1 MSTAIQSPGC
11 VILLIDES
19 AAMDAPVQEESQQA
33 AAQPKRKSES
43 VATAVNA
50 MLRRLSESGSFDVAL
65 VGYKTD
71 ASDQP
76 VVGSRWGGTLAGRDF
91 VSLSEVGGAPVEVE
105 TRNRKVP
112 NPAGF
117 GPPVDQPVEF
127 PVWYQPELDGK
138 SPQVAGFSHCQS
150 LLNSWL
156 ESAGPDPGTPVV
168 IHIFSGGSGDGNPQ
182 KVIDEIKGIEL
193 STGSPLVLQA
203 HLSSSKTVPATKYPA
218 NRYYLPVGPQKDL
231 FLRCSVVPDHL
242 VTSLKAAKVPVVENA
257 VAMVFNA
264 KMLDIVTMLK
274 LVDAHTEGWP
284 AAGAVAVEEAPV
296 EEDSVPETIPLAGG
310 DDDEKAAS
318 SEDAVETPVADDD
331 ALPPLD
337 LDDSESALGDL
348 DPLTPDAEEATDG
361 DSLPAMDVGP
371 VLTDKSALLVLLLD
385 RAVEDP
391 YSGDMNN
398 SCTRLQEHANAI
410 LGRLAKSASGKID
423 AAVVSYG
430 LDAANEDEVRNSF
443 EGPLAGQTIVKDNEL
458 AEGALRVEETEEQVP
473 NGLGG
478 MMTIPK
484 KNHIFVEVEP
494 TAGSNPAPG
503 FGAAAEIVNEWIGQH
518 PDAVLPPV
526 VLHLT
531 RGAQDAGSLTEAT
544 GQLTAIAPAAGSVVL
559 YHLAATEKPHAST
572 SYPAD
577 SEGIECESLK
587 AAFEAS
593 AGLLGRE
600 QLSVDKPSI
609 VSAESRGVVINGKFD
624 LLFDGIN
631 AALAD

>member
-19 AAMDAPVQEESQQA
+19 AAMDVPVQEDSQQA
-33 AAQPKRKSES
+33 AAQPKKKSES

-50 MLRRLSESGSFDVAL
+50 MLKRLSTSGSFDVAL

-76 VVGSRWGGTLAGRDF
+76 LVGSRWGGSLAGRDF

-138 SPQVAGFSHCQS
+138 SPQVAAFSHCQT

-156 ESAGPDPGTPVV
+156 ENAGPDPGTPIV
-168 IHIFSGGSGDGNPQ
+168 IHIFAGGSGDGNPQ

-203 HLSSSKTVPATKYPA
+203 HLSSSKTVHATKYPA

-242 VTSLKAAKVPVVENA
+242 VTALKEAKVPMVENA
-257 VAMVFNA
+257 VGMVFNA

-284 AAGAVAVEEAPV
+284 AAGAVAIEEAPA
-296 EEDSVPETIPLAGG
+296 EEETVPPTMPLAGG
-310 DDDEKAAS
+310 DDEEETS
-318 SEDAVETPVADDD
+318 SEDAVETPAADDD

-348 DPLTPDAEEATDG
+348 DPIEPDAEEATDG

-410 LGRLAKSASGKID
+410 LGKLAKAASGKID

-443 EGPLAGQTIVKDNEL
+443 EGPLAGQTIVKDSEL

-478 MMTIPK
+478 LMTIPK

-503 FGAAAEIVNEWIGQH
+503 FGATAEIINEWIGQH
-518 PDAVLPPV
+518 PEAVLPPV

-531 RGAQDAGSLTEAT
+531 RGAQDAAALTEAA
-544 GQLTAIAPAAGSVVL
+544 GQLSTIAPAAGPVVL
-559 YHLAATEKPHAST
+559 YHLAATEQPHASS

-577 SEGIECESLK
+577 AEAIESDSLK

-593 AGLLGRE
+593 STLLGRE
-600 QLSVDKPSI
+600 QLAVDKPSI

-624 LLFDGIN
+624 LLLDGIS
-631 AALAD
+631 AQLSD